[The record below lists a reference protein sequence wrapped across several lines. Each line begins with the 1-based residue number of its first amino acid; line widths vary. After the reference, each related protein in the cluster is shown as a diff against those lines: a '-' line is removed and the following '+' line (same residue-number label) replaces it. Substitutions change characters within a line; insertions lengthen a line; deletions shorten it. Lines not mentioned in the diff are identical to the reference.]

1 MEIRIGVR
9 DVAREVVVE
18 SEEDV
23 DAALEQVRA
32 ALTDGKPT
40 LELRDSRGGLVVVPT
55 AALGYVQVGVGEKG
69 KVGFG
74 RP

>member
-9 DVAREVVVE
+9 DVAREIVVE

-40 LELRDSRGGLVVVPT
+40 LELRDSRGGVVVVPT